1 MKKFKKIRAAV
12 CRFMRM
18 VVVWAAGL
26 LPLLLTAFLLR
37 RHGIGVALLAGCGS
51 EAIVSLVITWLYAI
65 TGRAAAR
72 HHRTNNRES

>member
-18 VVVWAAGL
+18 VLVWAAGL
-26 LPLLLTAFLLR
+26 LPLVLTAFLLR

-51 EAIVSLVITWLYAI
+51 EAIVSLIITWLYAI
-65 TGRAAAR
+65 AGRAAR
-72 HHRTNNRES
+72 RHRTNNRES